1 MHCLYSDDLNLSRDE
16 EKKMGTLIKEEFGRP
31 NRENTMVSSLNSELC
46 YTPSGFKL
54 LSSLIF
60 CAMFDHSSYSKL
72 EVICQLSLVI
82 KQIITKSMIFY
93 KNILNKT
100 NSQTYLK
107 SQQ

>member
-1 MHCLYSDDLNLSRDE
+1 
-16 EKKMGTLIKEEFGRP
+16 
-31 NRENTMVSSLNSELC
+31 
-46 YTPSGFKL
+46 
-54 LSSLIF
+54 
-60 CAMFDHSSYSKL
+60 MFDHSSYSKL

-100 NSQTYLK
+100 NGQTYLK